1 LYLWILYKDKA
12 TSFKLLT
19 YLETM
24 YIKFFFYFSNLYNFL
39 ENASSSGGYND
50 TYYAKQ
56 KRVKRLQDK
65 SNHPFWGKHKDE
77 NLNL

>member
-1 LYLWILYKDKA
+1 
-12 TSFKLLT
+12 
-19 YLETM
+19 M
-24 YIKFFFYFSNLYNFL
+24 YIKIFFYFSNLYNFL

-65 SNHPFWGKHKDE
+65 SNHPF
-77 NLNL
+77 